1 MQVRRALIPAPAKG
15 LPSGY
20 LANIEERLAQTEV
33 ALLQA
38 LSTLHASEVRVRP
51 EQHQLLVS
59 DRAAGKARELEFN
72 EVRIAR
78 VEEWKKFPLE
88 TPEQQLLWTRSRLTT
103 TETPPTKDSAESW
116 KDTTHLMRNSRK
128 RRHYG
133 ETGQAESERQK
144 AALEGRDPLDLEVDH
159 GSDSIVLTASPSIIH
174 SAQSMH
180 DDLAAGSFYD
190 NRLSAPSAAVSTL
203 QRQNTNVPSPT
214 LRSISE
220 LPRVDDPDISG
231 AAQEEPP
238 EQYISKAKKLVFS
251 HSRRYF

>member
-1 MQVRRALIPAPAKG
+1 LIIYYRG

-38 LSTLHASEVRVRP
+38 LSALHESGIQLRP
-51 EQHQLLVS
+51 EQHQQRVS
-59 DRAAGKARELEFN
+59 DTAAGKARELEFN

-88 TPEQQLLWTRSRLTT
+88 TPEQQLLWARSRPTT
-103 TETPPTKDSAESW
+103 TEPPSTTDSAESW
-116 KDTTHLMRNSRK
+116 EEITHLTRK

-133 ETGQAESERQK
+133 ETGQAGSGRQK
-144 AALEGRDPLDLEVDH
+144 AVLEGRVLEADDE
-159 GSDSIVLTASPSIIH
+159 SDSIVLTASPSMIH
-174 SAQSMH
+174 PAQSLH

-190 NRLSAPSAAVSTL
+190 NRPIYPLGTAVPTLQHRDAEATSSTL
-203 QRQNTNVPSPT
+203 RTKSGTPHVENA
-214 LRSISE
+214 E
-220 LPRVDDPDISG
+220 ISG
-231 AAQEEPP
+231 AAQDEQP
-238 EQYISKAKKLVFS
+238 EQYISKAKKLVTS